1 MTDYSERVKA
11 LRVCGSIRYG
21 IRCISCPYNGNGCH
35 EKLCTD
41 AADAIEALQAQLPKR
56 GEWIVKGANRID
68 CSVCGHSICFASVL
82 SKGSLTGYNYCPRC
96 GAKMEVQE

>member
-1 MTDYSERVKA
+1 MSDYTEPVKA
-11 LRVCGSIRYG
+11 LRGLANG
-21 IRCISCPYNGNGCH
+21 IWKNSEYTWFGGE
-35 EKLCTD
+35 EKVFAD
-41 AADAIEALQAQLPKR
+41 AAAAIEELQAQLPKR

-96 GAKMEVQE
+96 GAKMEVRDDKA